1 VNFLVNLFEAQ
12 ENIDTFLCSSSL
24 FKHAGSAQARPATT
38 ETERQLSAK
47 LHVLYGPLS
56 IEPCAPD
63 ARPIHS
69 YARSRVYDL
78 RKYQRENFWGPFL
91 DNGSGNVD
99 WEKLQCIMVLLGH
112 NLRTFAE
119 RTHGHFGTHREK
131 AFLGTAPNSFTS
143 TPSCPSHAAMMV
155 KELTPPLAARDP
167 YGVTGTWRRIVCFL
181 DYTDLYSFNFEQ
193 LLPEEQE
200 HEPIDTQEA
209 IRLITLKIRVSAIE
223 GPGPDDAQDM
233 PVVHFTGTSRS
244 MHTSWDPN
252 ANSKIRGSVR
262 TTPEGAIRWTSF
274 SIYHGE
280 ERWRSEGVQIGGIR
294 SARGVLG
301 TWFNKDYDRHGPAGP
316 TGFWKLTDDI
326 EVDKVQ
332 HSIISFVQI

>member
-1 VNFLVNLFEAQ
+1 MNFLVNLFEAQ

-24 FKHAGSAQARPATT
+24 FKHAGPTRARPATT

-56 IEPCAPD
+56 IEPCSLD
-63 ARPIHS
+63 AQPIHT

-78 RKYQRENFWGPFL
+78 RKYQPENFWGPFL
-91 DNGSGNVD
+91 NDGSGNVD
-99 WEKLQCIMVLLGH
+99 WEKLQCIIVLLGH

-155 KELTPPLAARDP
+155 KEPTPPLAALDP

-181 DYTDLYSFNFEQ
+181 DYSDLYSFNFEH

-209 IRLITLKIRVSAIE
+209 IRLITLRRQIFES
-223 GPGPDDAQDM
+223 
-233 PVVHFTGTSRS
+233 
-244 MHTSWDPN
+244 N
-252 ANSKIRGSVR
+252 
-262 TTPEGAIRWTSF
+262 TTTLPESF
-274 SIYHGE
+274 SRRCYTAQEVGMMFQSIVE
-280 ERWRSEGVQIGGIR
+280 PS
-294 SARGVLG
+294 VLA
-301 TWFNKDYDRHGPAGP
+301 FEANEYAGRLAVP
-316 TGFWKLTDDI
+316 RDENLFRLG
-326 EVDKVQ
+326 Q
-332 HSIISFVQI
+332 A